1 MAFLV
6 DEANG
11 ANERYP
17 IQGGALR
24 IGRSKECGVVLEH
37 PEVSREHA
45 QVVKSAGD
53 FLVEDLRSRHG
64 TSLNGSRVEEPT
76 ALHDGDLIMVRGFV
90 LRFRLDDD
98 DDGPTAVALPTIA
111 GEELGESAPIIM
123 STLDVGK
130 TEAMAEVRPEA
141 KLRALLEIS
150 RSIQSTLSID
160 ELLPQVLDGILR
172 IFSQAHQGFVVLKDS
187 ESGEFVPRAWRG
199 RSGTSSPRARISQT
213 VVRRAIERREA
224 ILSRDTTLDENLNTS
239 ESISSLGIRSILC
252 APLLGQT
259 RQPLGVLQVH
269 SGDRGRRFTGDD
281 LEVLVNVAGIMAMA
295 IENARL
301 HEDEMERARIRRET
315 ELAWD
320 VQRGFLPGRTPN
332 VDGYGFFQFYDAA
345 RSIGGDYAGF
355 IPLPQGRLG
364 IALGDVSGKGIPAA
378 MLMARLSSDVRY
390 GLLMAPDPGSALTMV
405 NRSLAE
411 AEIEGKFVTLA
422 ILVLEPNSARLTI
435 ANAGHPFP
443 ILRAVDGR
451 LEEIGMETAGL
462 PLNVSLDPDVH
473 YENMELSL
481 ERGSTVVIY
490 SDGISEA
497 RDASGDMFGRERLFE
512 ACRVE
517 GAASTVGEGIV
528 SAVNVFVA
536 GAPQHDDTSLICV
549 GREI

>member
-6 DEANG
+6 DEANQ
-11 ANERYP
+11 RYP
-17 IQGGALR
+17 IRGGALR

-45 QVVKSAGD
+45 QVLQSAGD
-53 FLVEDLRSRHG
+53 FLVEDLKSRHG
-64 TSLNGSRVEEPT
+64 TSLNGRRVEEPT
-76 ALHDGDLIMVRGFV
+76 TLHDGDLIMVRGFV

-98 DDGPTAVALPTIA
+98 DGGPTTLALPTIA
-111 GEELGESAPIIM
+111 AEDVGESPLVIM

-160 ELLPQVLDGILR
+160 ELLPQVLEGILR
-172 IFSQAHQGFVVLKDS
+172 IFSQAHQGFVVLKDG

-199 RSGTSSPRARISQT
+199 RSGVPSPRARISQT

-224 ILSRDTTLDENLNTS
+224 ILSRDTTLDANLNTS
-239 ESISSLGIRSILC
+239 ESISNLGIRSILC
-252 APLLGQT
+252 APLLGKN

-269 SGDRGRRFTGDD
+269 SGDRGRRFTADD

-301 HEDEMERARIRRET
+301 HEDEMEGARIRRET
-315 ELAWD
+315 ELASD
-320 VQRGFLPGRTPN
+320 VQRRFLPARTPDVN
-332 VDGYGFFQFYDAA
+332 GYGFFHFYDAA
-345 RSIGGDYAGF
+345 RSVGGDYAGF
-355 IPLPQGRLG
+355 IPLPQGKLG

-390 GLLMAPDPGSALTMV
+390 GLLMASDPGSALTLV

-411 AEIEGKFVTLA
+411 AEIEGKFVTLVVM
-422 ILVLEPNSARLTI
+422 VLEPKAARLTI

-443 ILRAVDGR
+443 ILRSADGR
-451 LEEIGMETAGL
+451 LEELGKETAGL

-473 YENMELSL
+473 YENMELSF
-481 ERGSTVVIY
+481 ERGSSIVIY

-497 RDASGDMFGRERLFE
+497 RNRDGDMFGLERLLE
-512 ACRVE
+512 ACRAG
-517 GAASTVGEGIV
+517 GAASAVGDGIV
-528 SAVNVFVA
+528 SAATAFVA
-536 GAPQHDDTSLICV
+536 GAPQHDDMSLICV
-549 GREI
+549 GREV